1 MAKEK
6 EKLAIPPVFAIGQVT
21 NAEEFMEKL
30 CPHHGLIG
38 KVSYRPVTM
47 NNNKKIINSELEFFF
62 RFWRNFVRKFFPE

>member
-38 KVSYRPVTM
+38 KVSY
-47 NNNKKIINSELEFFF
+47 
-62 RFWRNFVRKFFPE
+62 